1 MFNSPRSGPARLTSH
16 LATVPARS
24 AMRPTVLAFLL
35 CIFSPVALAGL
46 GDMISP
52 TLGPVTD
59 ARAMHARSFS
69 TVLDASASTSLLYSS
84 HRIALPDGGVATEY
98 ANADG
103 FVFAV
108 SWAAPTMP
116 DLTALLGAYKPA
128 LDRAQV
134 AQRAS
139 RSRSPRLLNATAG
152 DWTIVSSGHLR
163 AYSGYSYLS
172 SRLPAG
178 FDLAKLR

>member
-1 MFNSPRSGPARLTSH
+1 MFNSPRSGPARLTNH
-16 LATVPARS
+16 LAMAPARS
-24 AMRPTVLAFLL
+24 ATRPTVLVFLL
-35 CIFSPVALAGL
+35 CIFSPVAQAGL

-52 TLGPVTD
+52 AQGPVAD

-69 TVLDASASTSLLYSS
+69 TVLNASASTSLPYSS
-84 HRIALPDGGVATEY
+84 HRIVLPDGGVATEF
-98 ANADG
+98 ANTDG

-116 DLTALLGAYKPA
+116 DLASLLGAYKPS

-134 AQRAS
+134 AQRSS
-139 RSRSPRLLNATAG
+139 RIRSPRLLNATAG

-178 FDLAKLR
+178 FDLATLR